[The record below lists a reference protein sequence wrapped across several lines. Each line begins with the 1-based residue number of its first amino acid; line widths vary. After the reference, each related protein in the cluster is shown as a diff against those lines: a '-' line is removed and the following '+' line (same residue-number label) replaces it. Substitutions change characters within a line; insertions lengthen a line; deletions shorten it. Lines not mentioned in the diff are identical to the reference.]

1 MEATITIR
9 IDQATKAKLEK
20 AAKKEGRSL
29 SNYLRRLL
37 EQKSSPAS

>member
-1 MEATITIR
+1 MESTITIR
-9 IDQATKAKLEK
+9 IDKATKDKLEA

-37 EQKSSPAS
+37 EKKSSTAS